1 MASGFG
7 RRLASPRMRRA
18 HYALVRWFVA
28 GVHRTMTRLMRAEV
42 RITDSAE
49 AERALSSRR
58 GPVIVLSRHAGE
70 GDSLLVLHELLVR
83 HRRRPRV
90 VLHEALRLEPLI
102 DILGHRLPNR
112 FVDPRGGDTEGE
124 IAAMA
129 ADLGDE
135 DALLIFP
142 EGGNFSPS
150 RRRRAIERLRRAG
163 HAEEA
168 GWASAM
174 RHVSA
179 PRPGGALAAIAAAP
193 HADVVFIGH
202 AGAPVGIREL
212 WRGDG
217 DRPDAS
223 RCACGSPAPARSR
236 PGTTSGSTGSSAGG
250 GRSTRGSTSGAR
262 PERAAIQAAGAV
274 TSFAFSA
281 VEHGADRREAHALKR
296 AEDERRD
303 ADGAHGA
310 VGGGRRVDRRAA
322 VAEIGGDR
330 RAGQPAGAGIGV
342 G

>member
-1 MASGFG
+1 MTAVPLLARRLVVAPLVLLFEAAVVVTSPLLALIGAILSPLAAGSRVLRVVAIAADYSARHLACTAACGGLWVASGFG
-7 RRLASPRMRRA
+7 RRLASPRMQRA

-42 RITDSAE
+42 RITESAA
-49 AERALSSRR
+49 AERVVSSHS

-129 ADLGDE
+129 ADLGNE

-174 RHVSA
+174 HHVSA

-193 HADVVFIGH
+193 QADVVFIGH
-202 AGAPVGIREL
+202 AGAPAGIREL
-212 WRGDG
+212 WRGMATGQTVELRLWVVPAGEIPAGHDERIDWLFG
-217 DRPDAS
+217 WWRTLDAW
-223 RCACGSPAPARSR
+223 
-236 PGTTSGSTGSSAGG
+236 
-250 GRSTRGSTSGAR
+250 
-262 PERAAIQAAGAV
+262 V
-274 TSFAFSA
+274 
-281 VEHGADRREAHALKR
+281 
-296 AEDERRD
+296 DERR
-303 ADGAHGA
+303 
-310 VGGGRRVDRRAA
+310 AA
-322 VAEIGGDR
+322 
-330 RAGQPAGAGIGV
+330 
-342 G
+342 